1 MLVNPISFRLSISIF
16 WNSTWSL
23 YKNYNYKYLFY
34 SDLVFF
40 EFFMFFFKK
49 TINFKL
55 LDFYPSHIRLYRL
68 YDKIIV
74 NLYYHIAKEEYY
86 YDEIDLIYKDLHKKI
101 PPVKK
106 NNIFLSR
113 NNFILKR
120 KKLLRIIKNKFS
132 YFIFNNL
139 TWNNNIINLKTNL
152 KLLWK
157 NIKEYFS
164 LKVWNL
170 VKSYIKKYFIFFKN
184 KYIYFF
190 LKNKYIIKNL
200 KTKCKYK
207 QNYYIN
213 IKKLI

>member
-1 MLVNPISFRLSISIF
+1 MLVNPVSFRLSISIF

-49 TINFKL
+49 TMNFKF

-86 YDEIDLIYKDLHKKI
+86 FDEIDLIYKNLYKKI
-101 PPVKK
+101 PPIKK
-106 NNIFLSR
+106 NIFIF
-113 NNFILKR
+113 NNNKYSLTKKNLLK
-120 KKLLRIIKNKFS
+120 IIKKEFFK
-132 YFIFNNL
+132 FIFNNL
-139 TWNNNIINLKTNL
+139 TWKENLLKLKINLE
-152 KLLWK
+152 LLYN

-170 VKSYIKKYFIFFKN
+170 VKNIIKKYFIIFKKKYIYFFFKN
-184 KYIYFF
+184 KYI
-190 LKNKYIIKNL
+190 
-200 KTKCKYK
+200 
-207 QNYYIN
+207 
-213 IKKLI
+213 IKKIKKKKKKKKIFKKKKKK